1 LGAGQ
6 FAPRIRT
13 KHPSKRLQAVIRAYR
28 EAEARANGEDI
39 PKGFGEMLADL
50 NEPEP
55 PLKSISEMGDA
66 EATPAEADQDGARS
80 KRKAPAKRKSKAAN
94 DEEPVKAKRAPRK
107 RKTIDSAV
115 DSEATGTSAAVGE
128 DNETPPVSRR
138 GSTRK
143 RGGARG
149 RGTTRGSK
157 RGRSTSR
164 ASSTITSTTLA
175 NDHDQE
181 DFDDDWGRSI
191 DQAIANEML
200 EGSTASLNNGGT
212 DKENNVPA
220 KPASRPRPRKKQKVS
235 TEAEE

>member
-1 LGAGQ
+1 
-6 FAPRIRT
+6 
-13 KHPSKRLQAVIRAYR
+13 
-28 EAEARANGEDI
+28 
-39 PKGFGEMLADL
+39 MLADL

-55 PLKSISEMGDA
+55 PLKSISEMGDVESALAA
-66 EATPAEADQDGARS
+66 ESNQDGARP
-80 KRKAPAKRKSKAAN
+80 KPKAPAKRKSKSTKE
-94 DEEPVKAKRAPRK
+94 DDDSVKTRRAPRK
-107 RKTIDSAV
+107 KKTADSAMS
-115 DSEATGTSAAVGE
+115 DAGTSAATGA

-143 RGGARG
+143 RGAARG
-149 RGTTRGSK
+149 RTTTRGK

-200 EGSTASLNNGGT
+200 EGSTSLNGTGT
-212 DKENNVPA
+212 DKENSVPA
-220 KPASRPRPRKKQKVS
+220 EPASRPRPRKKQKVS
-235 TEAEE
+235 AEAE